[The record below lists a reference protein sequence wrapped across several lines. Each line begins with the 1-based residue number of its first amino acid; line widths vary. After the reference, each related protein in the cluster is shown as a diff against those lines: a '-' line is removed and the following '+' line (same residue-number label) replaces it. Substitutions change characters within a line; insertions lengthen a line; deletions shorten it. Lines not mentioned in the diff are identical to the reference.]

1 MARRTE
7 TYMQNSEGVVYLTS
21 YPEYHEGDKVLTK
34 AEGQRLYVEQVKKS
48 LKKFI
53 KPGTTIYTN
62 VNRVSSSGM
71 SRNISLYAII
81 PAKKGEPA
89 RLANITYSVSVVT
102 GFSMKEGGIQV
113 SGCGMDMC
121 FHLVYGLGRSLWPKG
136 TPKPHG
142 VRNGEPDRDGGYALK
157 KSDL

>member
-7 TYMQNSEGVVYLTS
+7 VYLQAESGNVFRTTM
-21 YPEYHEGDKVLTK
+21 PEYHNDCKQLTQ
-34 AEGQRLYVEQVKKS
+34 AEGKRLYAEQIKKD
-48 LKKFI
+48 LKKFL

-121 FHLVYGLGRSLWPKG
+121 FHLVYSLGRSLWPKG